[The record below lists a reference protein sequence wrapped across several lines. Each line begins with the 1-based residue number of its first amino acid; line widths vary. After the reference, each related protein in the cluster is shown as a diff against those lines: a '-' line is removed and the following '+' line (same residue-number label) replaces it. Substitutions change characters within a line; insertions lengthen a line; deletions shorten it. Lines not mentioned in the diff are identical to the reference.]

1 MSLAIAPVK
10 RPSIDQ
16 GQAVSGYI
24 ETEIGVLPA
33 DWALVEL
40 RSIAK
45 IKGGKRLPLGRSL
58 VNRPT
63 PHPYI
68 RVSDMKDGSVHED
81 DLLFVPEDVFPAIR
95 NYRIRKDDLY
105 ISVAGTL
112 GLVGRV
118 PRTLDGANLTENADR
133 VTDISCNLSFLYY
146 CLTDSRIQSEI
157 EARRTVGAQPKLAI
171 QQIERFKIPL
181 PPTAAEQHAIAEA
194 LSDADALIASLDA
207 LIAKKRDLKQAA
219 MQQLLTGKTRLPGFE
234 GEWEEKLLAD
244 LLRVRHGKSQKGIE
258 SANGQ
263 HPILATGGE
272 IGRTNTFLYDKP
284 SVLIGRKGTI
294 DDPQFVDQP
303 FWTIDTLFYTEIAP
317 SADPK
322 FIFFKFKMIDWRSYN
337 EASGVPS
344 LSSRTIEGIQIFC
357 PDKDEQVA
365 IASVLSD
372 MDDELAALE
381 AKRDKAR
388 AIKQGMMQ
396 ELLTGRIRLV

>member
-1 MSLAIAPVK
+1 
-10 RPSIDQ
+10 
-16 GQAVSGYI
+16 
-24 ETEIGVLPA
+24 
-33 DWALVEL
+33 
-40 RSIAK
+40 
-45 IKGGKRLPLGRSL
+45 
-58 VNRPT
+58 
-63 PHPYI
+63 
-68 RVSDMKDGSVHED
+68 MKDGSVHED